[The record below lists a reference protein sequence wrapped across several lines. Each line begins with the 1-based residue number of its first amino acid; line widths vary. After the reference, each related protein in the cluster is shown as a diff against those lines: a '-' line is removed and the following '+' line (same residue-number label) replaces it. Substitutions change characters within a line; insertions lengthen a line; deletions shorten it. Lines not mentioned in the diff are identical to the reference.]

1 MLVTH
6 FIKKV
11 LCTKLQLL
19 VRNLPLKYLKG
30 QRNVALKSRIKWV
43 LWLHYELQ
51 DNIIFQIKQTQSFY
65 HACNSFYKESIVH
78 QITTQVESTQKHCL
92 ASCCNDGDEVLH
104 VCIMRYITWGRAEL
118 RNRLKLH
125 PYSNLILQVG
135 DQKID
140 I

>member
-6 FIKKV
+6 FIEKV
-11 LCTKLQLL
+11 LCAKLQLS

-78 QITTQVESTQKHCL
+78 QITTQVEST
-92 ASCCNDGDEVLH
+92 
-104 VCIMRYITWGRAEL
+104 
-118 RNRLKLH
+118 
-125 PYSNLILQVG
+125 
-135 DQKID
+135 
-140 I
+140 